1 MSGITRASVALLLSV
16 CFFGSAWAGQLDPR
30 LAALTIGGHAFVR
43 LTATGAV
50 VARQP
55 INPMLPRVRAD
66 GAVQVYIR
74 PTAPGGQLPAV
85 SELVAVGAT
94 SIRPSV
100 VLGVVQAWV
109 PVGRLNDLANLPGVG
124 LVTVPTYAVPPR
136 PVGHNA
142 SGRVRTAQVAAA
154 SVPTGLTIDQAAVQA
169 MQADWLQA
177 VGATG
182 TGVKVGIISDDNSG
196 LAASQAAGYLPAT
209 VWADPN
215 FPGIVPTPG
224 DPAEG
229 TAMLEEVHAMA
240 PDASLGFCGPQTTV
254 DFLTCYNDFATWG
267 VNVIADDLGFPVT
280 DYFSIGNTADQSF
293 AYGVASFTQ
302 AHPDIAITSAAGND
316 AYDYYE
322 APYTPGPGATIGGT
336 TYPSLMD
343 FGAAVGI
350 ASNTQLLVQ
359 IEPSASITPVLEWND
374 PVYTSPDNLVLYLV
388 NGSGAVLAQGTTF
401 QAQDGRIG
409 AYLSYTANSSGETDY
424 LEVACQSCS
433 NPITIKL
440 SGRGNGAATFGIYTY
455 GSENAGQKVANGVM
469 ATAAA
474 WVATQSPLSIN
485 REAYSGTGPFL
496 YGDFG
501 ATSTIAKPDLTGIDS
516 VLVSGAGGFG
526 IPQSSGGALFCGTS
540 ATGPNV
546 GALIAALMQAEPGM
560 VSSYYYSTLQGT
572 ANQTDFTSFASG
584 GGCSVPSS
592 TGYSQD
598 LSGSGLAQG
607 YAALASFY
615 SFPSTSITKPVSV
628 ASGQTGTVT
637 VPVNVNITYSA
648 SVQGGSNPATASN
661 CQWTA
666 NGVVPQ
672 TGASVIYFATA
683 VGTFQIVVN
692 CPDSHGIKS
701 PTPPDLTVSAQNI
714 PAPTVAISN
723 ASSSGFNLALTGY
736 EPLTVSAT
744 SSNTSVLPD
753 NGITIA
759 PSNCGTS
766 TLNCTVSLNPVIHA
780 NGTTT
785 VTITA
790 TDQWSRSVSTQ
801 QSETYTYTPP
811 SSGGGGGGGS
821 FGWLGI
827 FGLLL
832 LSGLTV
838 LTKR

>member
-1 MSGITRASVALLLSV
+1 
-16 CFFGSAWAGQLDPR
+16 
-30 LAALTIGGHAFVR
+30 
-43 LTATGAV
+43 
-50 VARQP
+50 
-55 INPMLPRVRAD
+55 
-66 GAVQVYIR
+66 
-74 PTAPGGQLPAV
+74 
-85 SELVAVGAT
+85 
-94 SIRPSV
+94 
-100 VLGVVQAWV
+100 
-109 PVGRLNDLANLPGVG
+109 
-124 LVTVPTYAVPPR
+124 
-136 PVGHNA
+136 
-142 SGRVRTAQVAAA
+142 
-154 SVPTGLTIDQAAVQA
+154 
-169 MQADWLQA
+169 
-177 VGATG
+177 
-182 TGVKVGIISDDNSG
+182 
-196 LAASQAAGYLPAT
+196 
-209 VWADPN
+209 
-215 FPGIVPTPG
+215 
-224 DPAEG
+224 
-229 TAMLEEVHAMA
+229 MLEEVHAMA

-254 DFLTCYNDFATWG
+254 DFQTCYNDFATWG
-267 VNVIADDLGFPVT
+267 ANVIADDLGYFST

-293 AYGVASFTQ
+293 AYWVASFTQ
-302 AHPDIAITSAAGND
+302 AHPDIAITSSAGND
-316 AYDYYE
+316 AQDYFE

-343 FGAAVGI
+343 FGAAMGGS
-350 ASNTQLLVQ
+350 SNTTLQVTLLPNHTFQ
-359 IEPSASITPVLEWND
+359 PIMEWND
-374 PVYTSPDNLVLYLV
+374 PLNTSPDSLVLYLL
-388 NGSGAVLAQGTTF
+388 NGSGTVLAQGTSF
-401 QAQDGRIG
+401 QANDGRIG

-433 NPITIKL
+433 NPITIKID
-440 SGRGNGAATFGIYTY
+440 GWADGAALFGFTTQ
-455 GSENAGQKVANGVM
+455 GSIQAGQKVANGVM

-474 WVATQSPLSIN
+474 WVVTQSPLSIN
-485 REAYSGTGPFL
+485 REAFSDIGPFL

-501 ATSTIAKPDLTGIDS
+501 ATSTIAKPDLTGIDN
-516 VLVSGAGGFG
+516 VVVSGAGGFG
-526 IPQSSGGALFCGTS
+526 VPLSGGGALFCGTS
-540 ATGPNV
+540 ATSPNV

-560 VSSYYYSTLQGT
+560 ASSYYYSTLQGT

-598 LSGSGLAQG
+598 LAGSGLAQG

-683 VGTFQIVVN
+683 VGTFQIAVN
-692 CPDSHGIKS
+692 CPDNHGIKS
-701 PTPPDLTVSAQNI
+701 PTPPALTVSAQNI
-714 PAPTVAISN
+714 PAPSAAISN
-723 ASSSGFNLALTGY
+723 ASSSGFNLTLTGY

-744 SSNTSVLPD
+744 SSNTSVLSD

-785 VTITA
+785 VTITT
-790 TDQWSRSVSTQ
+790 TDQWSRSASTQ

-811 SSGGGGGGGS
+811 SSGGGGGGG